1 MMHGRRTVAA
11 GGSGEARM
19 SEGRRVAA
27 RRRRDSAGSDEDRTP
42 FVMRRWP
49 RRAFDYVRN
58 RTTSS
63 PSRFAVLVFATLI
76 LLFTALFSLPAAA
89 TDGKRTAL
97 ADALFTAVS
106 TICVTGLSTLDVAT
120 HFSAFGK
127 TLIFIGVNIGGM
139 GVLTLASILG
149 LVISKRLGLRAK
161 LIAASDTNPLRS
173 HGGPVNEGQT
183 VRLGEVGQLLRTVAL
198 STLVIEAAVAVLLY
212 PSLVFAGIGPVE
224 ALWEAPFYAAMAFT
238 NTGFTPNV
246 GGLEPFADD
255 YVLLTVLMAGVFL
268 GSIGFPVIFAL
279 RRHLFHVRRW
289 SLHAKLTLITTV
301 LLFFAGAAAFL
312 ILEYDNPKTFGAMS
326 AGDTTFQ
333 ALFLSAM
340 TRSGGFSVVDIGE
353 LHGSSLVVG
362 SMLMFVGGGSAS
374 TAGGIKVTTL
384 AVLALAVLAE
394 AKGRQSV
401 ESFGR
406 RIPSDV
412 QRVALSVVAW
422 GSTICA
428 LSTIT
433 VAQISQAP
441 VSDVLFDV
449 ISAFGTVGLSTGLT
463 AELSD
468 PAVYVMAVTI
478 FMGRIGTVTLAAAV
492 AATSRSQLYSLP
504 VERPIVG

>member
-1 MMHGRRTVAA
+1 MPTGP
-11 GGSGEARM
+11 AR
-19 SEGRRVAA
+19 S
-27 RRRRDSAGSDEDRTP
+27 P
-42 FVMRRWP
+42 L
-49 RRAFDYVRN
+49 RRALEVLDRLWDALRN
-58 RTTSS
+58 LTTSS
-63 PSRFAVLVFATLI
+63 PARFAVLVFASLI
-76 LLFTALFSLPAAA
+76 LVFTGLLSLPASTYA
-89 TDGKRTAL
+89 GRISL

-106 TICVTGLSTLDVAT
+106 TICVTGLTTVDIAAT
-120 HFSAFGK
+120 FSPFGK
-127 TLIFIGVNIGGM
+127 VVIFLGMNIGGM

-149 LVISKRLGLRAK
+149 LIISKRLGLRAK

-183 VRLGEVGQLLRTVAL
+183 VRLGEVGQLLLTVAL
-198 STLVIEAAVAVLLY
+198 STLVIEGLVALALY
-212 PSLVFAGIGPVE
+212 PSLLLAGIGPLE
-224 ALWEAPFYAAMAFT
+224 ALWEAPFYAVSAFT

-255 YVLLTVLMAGVFL
+255 YVLLTILMIAVFL
-268 GSIGFPVIFAL
+268 GSIGFPVIYAL
-279 RRHLFHVRRW
+279 FKNVWHVKAW
-289 SLHAKLTLITTV
+289 SLHTKLTLITTAV
-301 LLFFAGAAAFL
+301 LFVAGAAAFL
-312 ILEYDNPKTFGAMS
+312 TLEYNNPGTFGSMDAW
-326 AGDTTFQ
+326 DTTFQ
-333 ALFLSAM
+333 AFFLSAM

-353 LHGSSLVVG
+353 LNGSSLIVG

-384 AVLALAVLAE
+384 AVLALAVWSE

-401 ESFGR
+401 QAFGR

-422 GSTICA
+422 GATIVA

-433 VAQISQAP
+433 IAQITKAP
-441 VSDVLFDV
+441 VDEVLFDV

-463 AELSD
+463 AELPDS
-468 PAVYVMAVTI
+468 AVYVQALTI

>member
-1 MMHGRRTVAA
+1 MAT
-11 GGSGEARM
+11 
-19 SEGRRVAA
+19 
-27 RRRRDSAGSDEDRTP
+27 DPAGSL
-42 FVMRRWP
+42 MRRIPSLFKEAW
-49 RRAFDYVRN
+49 DLLRN
-58 RTTSS
+58 LTTTS
-63 PSRFAVLVFATLI
+63 PARFAVLVFVALI
-76 LLFTALFSLPAAA
+76 LVFTALLSLPASAA
-89 TDGKRTAL
+89 GGGRIPL

-106 TICVTGLSTLDVAT
+106 TICVTGLTTVDIAT
-120 HFSAFGK
+120 TFSPFGK
-127 TLIFIGVNIGGM
+127 VVIFIGVNIGGM

-161 LIAASDTNPLRS
+161 LIAASDSNPLRS

-183 VRLGEVGQLLRTVAL
+183 VRLGEVGTLLRTVAL
-198 STLVIEAAVAVLLY
+198 STLLIEGIVALALY
-212 PSLVFAGIGPVE
+212 PALVLAEVGPLE

-238 NTGFTPNV
+238 NTGFTPNP

-255 YVLLTVLMAGVFL
+255 YFLLTTLMVGVFL
-268 GSIGFPVIFAL
+268 GSIGFPVIYAL
-279 RRHLFHVRRW
+279 WKHYWHVRRW
-289 SLHAKLTLITTV
+289 PLHTKLTIITTV
-301 LLFFAGAAAFL
+301 LLFIAGAVAFL
-312 ILEYDNPKTFGAMS
+312 SLEFDNPKTFGSMDAW
-326 AGDTTFQ
+326 DTTFQ
-333 ALFLSAM
+333 AFFLSAM
-340 TRSGGFSVVDIGE
+340 TRSGGFAVVDIGE
-353 LHGSSLVVG
+353 LHGSSLIVG

-384 AVLALAVLAE
+384 AVLALAVVSE

-401 ESFGR
+401 EAFGR

-422 GSTICA
+422 GATIVA
-428 LSTIT
+428 LSTI
-433 VAQISQAP
+433 VIAQISKEP

-468 PAVYVMAVTI
+468 PAVYVMALTI